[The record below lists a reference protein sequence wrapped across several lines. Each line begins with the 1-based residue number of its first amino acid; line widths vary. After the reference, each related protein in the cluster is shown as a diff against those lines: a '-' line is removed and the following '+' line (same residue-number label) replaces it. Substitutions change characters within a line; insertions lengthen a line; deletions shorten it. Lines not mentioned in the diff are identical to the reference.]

1 MMLYIIIYVKL
12 VIEVNTI
19 KFIPVMFVV
28 QL

>member
-12 VIEVNTI
+12 VIEVKTI
-19 KFIPVMFVV
+19 KFIPFMFVV